1 MFSDEE
7 FAVIL
12 RRIIEAYRLSADT
25 SAKLLQR
32 ILAGLQPAFDTLE
45 KEGHLS

>member
-7 FAVIL
+7 YTVIL
-12 RRIIEAYRLSADT
+12 RRIIEAYELSADT

-32 ILAGLQPAFDTLE
+32 ILDGLQNPFDTL
-45 KEGHLS
+45 